1 MKATNTAK
9 ASGRIQALA
18 GKLRPKSFR
27 AKLTL
32 AISLVFLIAMGSA
45 TLVQTIVVNSMF
57 TYATTVTAK
66 NPEMQVESQHSGSGT
81 GKRPDSDP
89 RMFSRGSGTGLNDIT
104 GTSSVGGDM
113 GDGDYQV
120 EWGKDGSYT
129 INTPYGVSVWNQD
142 NIATGLRISAA
153 IIFVF
158 FGITSILIIWLVT
171 SRMSR
176 QLTSISAQA
185 AALDP
190 TKLDTRIDVNGPPS
204 RRRPQFRRAG
214 RRGTEDWDH
223 STDSRTDGRAAGQ
236 SSEVTQLGDAINGM
250 LDRIQAASEAER
262 RFVSN
267 ASHELRTPIAA
278 VETNLDAPLAQ
289 GRFPEDVRPSVQRAL
304 DANRRGAQLVQA
316 LLTLSRIQSGTIG
329 GKQAGDVTQMSPAST
344 ARTST
349 DLYGCVGNSL
359 ADIDDAATKRR
370 ITITVNKAGGDA
382 DMFLIAADPAL
393 LELAVGNLLR
403 NAVVHNTDDGSIDV
417 TVVSD
422 EDGSGPRLT
431 VTNTTDE
438 MLPDDLNELT
448 QPFHRGENSR
458 ISAVPG
464 VGLGLSI
471 ASAACEA
478 MGARLELGQPAEGEF
493 RVSIRF

>member
-176 QLTSISAQA
+176 QLTSISAQT

-190 TKLDTRIDVNGPPS
+190 AKLDTRIDVNGPPS

-250 LDRIQAASEAER
+250 LDRIQSASEAER

-478 MGARLELGQPAEGEF
+478 MGAGLELGQPAEGEF
-493 RVSIRF
+493 RASIRF

>member
-1 MKATNTAK
+1 
-9 ASGRIQALA
+9 
-18 GKLRPKSFR
+18 
-27 AKLTL
+27 
-32 AISLVFLIAMGSA
+32 
-45 TLVQTIVVNSMF
+45 MF

-185 AALDP
+185 AASDP
-190 TKLDTRIDVNGPPS
+190 AKLDTRIDVNGPPS

-214 RRGTEDWDH
+214 RRGTEDWDY

-493 RVSIRF
+493 RASIRF